1 MPRILLSGCRLTLPV
16 LRYALPMKRK
26 VGTFLLPLFAAAI
39 CPRLCPLI
47 SRKKKNCQFPRAAGS
62 FTQHSALLSTRLNVA
77 QEVYLS
83 IRALMLLALVLAS
96 AAAFAD
102 REPVLKQIALPHPYY
117 YREMYLP
124 QLTTGPSS
132 VSWSPDSKEVVY
144 SMAGSLWRQ
153 QLDSNTAVQLTD
165 GPGYDYQPD
174 WSRDGRWIV
183 YATYYKDAIELR
195 ALDLQNGQSKQL
207 TSGGNVNLEPRF
219 SPDGKRVA
227 FVSTAYHGRFHI
239 FAGDFDNGTFSNVQ
253 RLTGETRSPLPRYY
267 YSQFDT
273 EISPTWS
280 PDGSEL
286 IFISN
291 RGHIYGSGGFW
302 RMKAQ
307 PAAEAREIDY
317 EETTWKARPDWSPD
331 GTRLVYSSYLGRQW
345 NQLWLIPAAGG
356 DAFPLTYGEYDNTAP
371 RWSPDGQHI
380 AFISNRGGNTSLW
393 IVNAFGGAQR
403 QLQVGQRGYL
413 KPMGRLQITV
423 LDSRGKRTAARVFV
437 IGPDQRAYAPADAW
451 MHADDSL
458 DPAQQAFEAHYFHT
472 MGRSELTVPAGAVS
486 VEVMK
491 GLDYQVEKQD
501 VTMAPEGR
509 GGITFRLQPLRFDKE
524 PSPAVSVKPSRWI
537 SADLHVHMNYAGAYR
552 NTPQHLVQQGEAEG
566 LGIIEDLV
574 VNKEVRIPDIA
585 YFRVGPD
592 PASRPD
598 MLLMQSQEFHT
609 SYWGHLGL
617 LNLTRNFLL
626 PGYAAY
632 PNTPAASLYPTNAD
646 IADLAHAQGALVGYV
661 HPFDAFPD
669 PADPA
674 PLTDELPV
682 DVALGKVD
690 YMEILGFSDHK
701 STAAVW
707 YKLLN
712 CGFHIPTG
720 AGTDAMANFA
730 SLRGPVGLNRVY
742 ALVPAGRTN
751 IHQFLDSL
759 RHGHTFATNGPLLR
773 FSLGDQPIGGEL
785 KLPEGTNQV
794 KFSAAL
800 RSIVPI
806 DHLQVVCNGNVVR
819 EIRLSPRRESAEAQG
834 MLPIAQSGWCIL
846 RAWNEKAEL
855 PVLDLYP
862 YATTSP
868 IYISVGGA
876 PVRSAKDASYFAAW
890 IDRLSSGAGKYPD
903 WRSQG
908 EKQHVL
914 KLLSEA
920 RAIYARQLP

>member
-1 MPRILLSGCRLTLPV
+1 MRIRTLFVMILS
-16 LRYALPMKRK
+16 
-26 VGTFLLPLFAAAI
+26 
-39 CPRLCPLI
+39 LI
-47 SRKKKNCQFPRAAGS
+47 TA
-62 FTQHSALLSTRLNVA
+62 T
-77 QEVYLS
+77 
-83 IRALMLLALVLAS
+83 
-96 AAAFAD
+96 AFAG

-132 VSWSPDSKEVVY
+132 VAWSPDSKEVVY

-153 QLDSNTAVQLTD
+153 RVDSGTAQQLTT

-174 WSRDGRWIV
+174 WSHDGRWIV
-183 YATYYKDAIELR
+183 YATYYKDALELR
-195 ALDLQNGQSKQL
+195 ALDLQSGQSKQL
-207 TSGGNVNLEPRF
+207 TSGGNVNVEPRF
-219 SPDGKRVA
+219 SPDGRRIA
-227 FVSTAYHGRFHI
+227 FVSTAYNGRFHI
-239 FAGDFDNGTFSNVQ
+239 FAGDFGNGTLSNVQ
-253 RLTGETRSPLPRYY
+253 RLTGETRSSLPRYY
-267 YSQFDT
+267 YSPFDT
-273 EISPTWS
+273 EISPAWS

-286 IFISN
+286 VFICN

-307 PAAEAREIDY
+307 PGAAAREIHY

-345 NQLWLIPAAGG
+345 NQLSVIPASGG
-356 DAFPLTYGEYDNTAP
+356 DAFPLSYGEYDNTAP

-393 IVNAFGGAQR
+393 IENAFGGTQR
-403 QLQVGQRGYL
+403 QLEIKQRHYL
-413 KPMGRLQITV
+413 KAMGQLSITV
-423 LDSRGKRTAARVFV
+423 LGLSGKPTPARVFV
-437 IGPDQRAYAPADAW
+437 IGSDHRAYAPDNAW
-451 MHADDSL
+451 MHADDSF

-472 MGRSELTVPAGAVS
+472 TGHSELAVPAGAVS

-491 GLDYQVEKQD
+491 GFEYRVEKQD
-501 VTMAPEGR
+501 VTMGRNGR
-509 GGITFRLQPLRFDKE
+509 GGITFHLHPIKWSQKGDVA
-524 PSPAVSVKPSRWI
+524 SNVSTENSHWA
-537 SADLHVHMNYAGAYR
+537 SADLHVHMNYAGVYR
-552 NTPQHLVQQGEAEG
+552 NTPQHLVQQGEAEN

-574 VNKEVRIPDIA
+574 VNKEVRVPDIA
-585 YFRVGPD
+585 YFRLGRD
-592 PASRPD
+592 PASKPD

-632 PNTPAASLYPTNAD
+632 PNTAAASLYPSNAD

-661 HPFDAFPD
+661 HPFDTFPN

-701 STAAVW
+701 STASVW

-742 ALVPAGRTN
+742 AQVPAGPNN
-751 IHQFLDSL
+751 IHQFLNSL

-773 FSLGDQPIGGEL
+773 FTLEDQPIGGEL
-785 KLPEGTNQV
+785 KVPAGSNQV
-794 KFSAAL
+794 KFTAAM
-800 RSIVPI
+800 RSIVPV
-806 DHLQVVCNGNVVR
+806 DHLQVLCNGNVVR
-819 EIRLSPRRESAEAQG
+819 EIPLSKQRDAADAEG
-834 MLPIAQSGWCIL
+834 TLPISKSGWCIL

-868 IYISVGGA
+868 IYISVGGE
-876 PVRSAKDASYFAAW
+876 PVRSAKDAAYFVAW
-890 IDRLSSGAGKYPD
+890 IDRLSQAVAGYPD
-903 WRSQG
+903 WRSAM
-908 EKQHVL
+908 EKEHVL
-914 KLLSEA
+914 KLLSDA
-920 RAIYARQLP
+920 RAIYARQTN